1 MLYRPSTQTSIPI
14 PIPSPVAKR
23 RIAIAPRCNLRSS
36 RPICIVIAVSWCLR
50 RSGRAPRA
58 SHPIPPAV
66 HHQDRWALQKWRW
79 RARGGRDRSPVAD
92 LDRRH
97 RPQMVRRT
105 AATVTRPRTC
115 PRTAR
120 ARPPAPAYQT
130 VHQVVVMKRQQHHH
144 HRAERPMSTRAH
156 KNWGIFEATPA
167 SERQVSC
174 DVQVRPLT
182 QKGAGTSIRRRVIG
196 ECQEPFASYGQ
207 RRTTALA

>member
-156 KNWGIFEATPA
+156 KLNSLTIQLPPCGRGFLGPCTAIIEAGPTGA
-167 SERQVSC
+167 ILRC
-174 DVQVRPLT
+174 LTCNCIAPLT
-182 QKGAGTSIRRRVIG
+182 TQHTKG
-196 ECQEPFASYGQ
+196 GQ
-207 RRTTALA
+207 S